1 MINDHS
7 TLMIEHSHSD
17 DVGMDI
23 PRSGAMATQ
32 TAKPTVKTSSAAAAA
47 PATPAVAA
55 KTQGEGFSDRF
66 LAWVKLH
73 KQLSSWIGAVIVIA
87 AVLFVW
93 QLSTKRRAEEIASRE
108 LQGAR
113 FAFENQN
120 LPLAASELAKV
131 VENYSGTNA
140 ADEARLLLANVRL
153 LQGQPQQAVAVMKDY
168 APGAGSAY
176 RAQAYGLLGA
186 SFENMGRFREAGA
199 AYENGAAAARLDFMK
214 AQFLADAG
222 RAWTVAGDTAKAVA
236 TYQRIL
242 KDFAKEGA
250 ATEAKVR

>member
-1 MINDHS
+1 
-7 TLMIEHSHSD
+7 
-17 DVGMDI
+17 
-23 PRSGAMATQ
+23 R
-32 TAKPTVKTSSAAAAA
+32 
-47 PATPAVAA
+47 
-55 KTQGEGFSDRF
+55 
-66 LAWVKLH
+66 
-73 KQLSSWIGAVIVIA
+73 QLSSWVGGIVVVGAG
-87 AVLFVW
+87 LFIW
-93 QLSTKRRAEEIASRE
+93 NLSTQRRSEEIASRD

-140 ADEARLLLANVRL
+140 AAEARLLLANVRL

-176 RAQAYGLLGA
+176 RAQAYGLLGGA
-186 SFENMGRFREAGA
+186 FENMGRFREAGE
-199 AYENGAAAARLDFMK
+199 AYENASAAARLDFMK

-236 TYQRIL
+236 VYQRIL

-250 ATEAKVR
+250 ATEAKVRLGELTKGTVS

>member
-1 MINDHS
+1 
-7 TLMIEHSHSD
+7 
-17 DVGMDI
+17 
-23 PRSGAMATQ
+23 MATA
-32 TAKPTVKTSSAAAAA
+32 TGTVIPGVQRA
-47 PATPAVAA
+47 PLTERL
-55 KTQGEGFSDRF
+55 G
-66 LAWVKLH
+66 AWVKVH
-73 KQLSSWIGAVIVIA
+73 RQLSSWIGFIVVVGA
-87 AVLFVW
+87 GLFIW
-93 QLSTKRRAEEIASRE
+93 NLSTQRRSEEIASRD

-140 ADEARLLLANVRL
+140 AEEARLLLANVRL

-186 SFENMGRFREAGA
+186 AYENMGRFREAGES
-199 AYENGAAAARLDFMK
+199 YENASAAARLDFMK

-222 RAWTVAGDTAKAVA
+222 RSWTVAGDTVKAVA
-236 TYQRIL
+236 AYQRIL

-250 ATEAKVR
+250 ATEAKVRLGELTKGTVS

>member
-1 MINDHS
+1 
-7 TLMIEHSHSD
+7 
-17 DVGMDI
+17 
-23 PRSGAMATQ
+23 MATA
-32 TAKPTVKTSSAAAAA
+32 TGTVIPGVQRRPLT
-47 PATPAVAA
+47 
-55 KTQGEGFSDRF
+55 DR
-66 LAWVKLH
+66 LGAWVKAH
-73 KQLSSWIGAVIVIA
+73 RQLSSWIAAIVVVA

-93 QLSTKRRAEEIASRE
+93 NLSTQRRYEEIASRE

-186 SFENMGRFREAGA
+186 AFENMGRFREAGE
-199 AYENGAAAARLDFMK
+199 AYENGSAAARLDFMK
-214 AQFLADAG
+214 GQFLADAG
-222 RAWTVAGDTAKAVA
+222 RAWTAAGDTAKAVA
-236 TYQRIL
+236 AYQRIL

-250 ATEAKVR
+250 ATEAKVRLGELTKGTVS

>member
-1 MINDHS
+1 
-7 TLMIEHSHSD
+7 
-17 DVGMDI
+17 
-23 PRSGAMATQ
+23 MATA
-32 TAKPTVKTSSAAAAA
+32 TGTVIPGVERPPFT
-47 PATPAVAA
+47 
-55 KTQGEGFSDRF
+55 DR
-66 LAWVKLH
+66 LGAWVKAH
-73 KQLSSWIGAVIVIA
+73 R
-87 AVLFVW
+87 
-93 QLSTKRRAEEIASRE
+93 QLSTWIGGIVVVAAGLFIWNLLTERRSEEIASRE

-131 VENYSGTNA
+131 IANYSGTNA

-176 RAQAYGLLGA
+176 RAQAYGLLAGG
-186 SFENMGRFREAGA
+186 FENMGRFREAGE
-199 AYENGAAAARLDFMK
+199 AYGNASAPARPHFLQ
-214 AQFLADAG
+214 AQFLSDAG

-236 TYQRIL
+236 DYQRIL

-250 ATEAKVR
+250 ATEAKVRLGELTKGTVS

>member
-1 MINDHS
+1 
-7 TLMIEHSHSD
+7 
-17 DVGMDI
+17 
-23 PRSGAMATQ
+23 MATA
-32 TAKPTVKTSSAAAAA
+32 TGTVIPGVQRPSFAERFGAWVNAHRQLSIWVGIILL
-47 PATPAVAA
+47 VAA
-55 KTQGEGFSDRF
+55 G
-66 LAWVKLH
+66 
-73 KQLSSWIGAVIVIA
+73 
-87 AVLFVW
+87 LFTW
-93 QLSTKRRAEEIASRE
+93 NLLTKRREEEIASRE

-176 RAQAYGLLGA
+176 RAQAYGLLGGA
-186 SFENMGRFREAGA
+186 FENMGRFREAGF
-199 AYENGAAAARLDFMK
+199 AYEDGSAAARLDFMK

-222 RAWTVAGDTAKAVA
+222 RAWTVAGDTARAV
-236 TYQRIL
+236 TTFQRIL
-242 KDFAKEGA
+242 KDFPKEGA
-250 ATEAKVR
+250 ATEAKVRLGELTKGSVS